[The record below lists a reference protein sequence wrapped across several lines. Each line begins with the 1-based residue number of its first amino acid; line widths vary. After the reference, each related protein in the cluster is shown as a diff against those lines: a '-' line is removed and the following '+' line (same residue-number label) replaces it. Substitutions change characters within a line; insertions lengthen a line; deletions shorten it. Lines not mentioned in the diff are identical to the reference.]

1 MTFTASA
8 IKERLVY
15 ITGIQYLFDTINPDQ
30 LDIPQFIWDY
40 DKQVSVL
47 AGLPIGYSVIVTG
60 LPIGYSVI
68 VALTGL
74 PIGYSV
80 IVALTGL
87 PIGYSVTVA
96 LTGLPIV

>member
-8 IKERLVY
+8 IKDRLAH

-40 DKQVSVL
+40 DKQVSV
-47 AGLPIGYSVIVTG
+47 
-60 LPIGYSVI
+60 
-68 VALTGL
+68 ALTGL

-80 IVALTGL
+80 MVALTGL
-87 PIGYSVTVA
+87 PIG
-96 LTGLPIV
+96 